1 MKRHLLIAEDEKN
14 TREGLKAALEMN
26 LGSEYDLEVLLAAD
40 GEEALDIVQER
51 SIDVLLTD
59 LKMPKLSGDQLLEE
73 VAKISPLTATV
84 ILTGHGTI
92 ENAVEAMKQGA
103 ADYLIKPVNIDEL
116 SLKVKRLF
124 RQIDTEAEVHLLRE
138 DVDKKYHF
146 DNIIGQ
152 SEPMQKIFQQITKV
166 APTRAAVLIRGETG
180 TGKELIASALH
191 NHSERR
197 RQPFL
202 KVNCGALSESLL
214 ESELFGHEKGAFTH
228 AVKQRPGLFE
238 RADRGTVFLDEI
250 AETSPSF
257 QVKLLRVLQ
266 EGEFERVGGTETL
279 SVDVR
284 VIAATHQNL
293 EKLIEDGKF
302 REDLYYR
309 LNVIRINLPPLRD
322 RREDIPLL
330 ARHFVAEFC
339 DRNGKPEM
347 KLAPRVINA
356 LQQHHWRGN
365 IRELRNR
372 LESMVVYGSGKEIG
386 MKDLPDD
393 LRPENTSAPTVS
405 LQAGMPMKEVEKEMI
420 KATLLKTNGNRA
432 ETARLLQVG
441 RKTLYRKM
449 DEYDIQ

>member
-14 TREGLKAALEMN
+14 TRNGLKAALEMS
-26 LGSEYDLEVLLAAD
+26 LGTEYDLEVHLAAD
-40 GEEALDIVQER
+40 GEEALQALGAR
-51 SIDVLLTD
+51 SIDVLLSD
-59 LKMPKLSGDQLLEE
+59 LKMPKLDGFELLKE
-73 VAKISPLTATV
+73 AQRISPLTAV
-84 ILTGHGTI
+84 IILTGHGSI
-92 ENAVEAMKQGA
+92 ENAVDAMKEGA

-116 SLKVKRLF
+116 ALKVRRLF
-124 RQIDTEAEVHLLRE
+124 RQMDTENEVHQLRDE
-138 DVDKKYHF
+138 VDAKCAF

-152 SEPMQKIFQQITKV
+152 SEPMQRIFSQIRKV

-197 RQPFL
+197 RMPFL
-202 KVNCGALSESLL
+202 KVNCGALSETLL
-214 ESELFGHEKGAFTH
+214 ESELFGHEKGAFTS
-228 AVKQRPGLFE
+228 AVKQKPGLFE
-238 RADRGTVFLDEI
+238 RADRGTIFLDEI

-279 SVDVR
+279 RVDVR

-293 EKLIEDGKF
+293 EKLIEEGKF

-309 LNVIRINLPPLRD
+309 LNVIRLNLPPLRE

-330 ARHFVAEFC
+330 VRHFIAEFC
-339 DRNGKPEM
+339 ERNGRPVLKV
-347 KLAPRVINA
+347 APKVMNA
-356 LQQHHWRGN
+356 LQQHNWRGN

-372 LESMVVYGSGKEIG
+372 LEGMVVYASGDELN
-386 MKDLPDD
+386 MRDLPED
-393 LRPENTSAPTVS
+393 LRPENTATPTVTLS
-405 LQAGMPMKEVEKEMI
+405 AGMTLKDAEREMI

-432 ETARLLQVG
+432 ETARVLKMG
-441 RKTLYRKM
+441 RKTLYRKLE
-449 DEYDIQ
+449 EYDIQ